1 LRHLASI
8 LERAKLPAQSGKPPY
23 KLSEAVP
30 RIRLSAM
37 ENLDP
42 ISFEILK
49 NSFISIAE
57 EMGVVLRKSSFSPN
71 IKERRDF
78 SCALFNASG
87 QLVAQ
92 AEHIP
97 VHLGAMPYSVQAV
110 LKEFEDNL
118 SEGDDIILN
127 DPYRGGTH
135 LPDITM
141 VSPIFF
147 NERLIGF
154 AANRAHHSDVGGVA
168 PGSMSA
174 LSRNVNQEGIRIPPI
189 KLWTNGKPNRQLF
202 DFVLTNVRTP
212 DERLG
217 DLRAQRAAN
226 LVGARRLTELLKK
239 SNVTTVESGMNQ
251 LIDYSQELMLKRIR
265 ELPRKSSSAVD
276 YLDDDGVGTTDIP
289 IRVKVA
295 VAPRSIVFDF
305 SGSSKQVE
313 GPLNAVYSVTL
324 SAVYYVVRCVTD
336 PSIPANAG
344 CFKPVQVKAP
354 FGTVVNA
361 EPPAPVAGGNVET
374 STRIVDVTLRAFSNI
389 IPERICAACQGTM
402 NNVTIGGVD
411 PRTGKYFTYYETIG
425 GGFGARYDKD
435 GVDGIHSHMTNTLNT
450 PVEAL
455 ESAYPLRVRRYELA
469 RGSGG
474 QGRHRGGLGIRRE
487 TETLARE
494 STISLMGERQRRGP
508 WGLMGAG
515 QGKPGVYSIF
525 RGKKMNTLP
534 SKTTLRAI
542 AGDVLIVTTPGG
554 GGYGKP
560 SQRAKENVH
569 GDVADEKA

>member
-1 LRHLASI
+1 
-8 LERAKLPAQSGKPPY
+8 
-23 KLSEAVP
+23 
-30 RIRLSAM
+30 M
-37 ENLDP
+37 LDP

-49 NSFISIAE
+49 NSLVSIAE
-57 EMGVVLRKSSFSPN
+57 EMGVVLRRSSFSPN

-78 SCALFNASG
+78 SCALFDAPG

-110 LKEFEDNL
+110 LKEFKDDF
-118 SEGDDIILN
+118 SEGDHIILN

-147 NERLIGF
+147 KERLVAF

-174 LSRNVNQEGIRIPPI
+174 LSRDINQEGIRIPPV
-189 KLWTNGKPNRQLF
+189 KLWIDNKPNRQLL
-202 DFVLTNVRTP
+202 DFVLSNVRTP

-226 LVGARRLTELLKK
+226 LVGAKRLTELLKK
-239 SNVTTVESGMNQ
+239 SSVSTIESGMNQ
-251 LIDYSQELMLKRIR
+251 LIDYSEELMVKRIS
-265 ELPRKSSSAVD
+265 ELPRRSSSAID
-276 YLDDDGVGTTDIP
+276 YLDDDGFDTTDVP
-289 IRVKVA
+289 IKVKVT
-295 VAPRSIVFDF
+295 VGRQSIAFDF
-305 SGSSKQVE
+305 SGSAKQVQ

-344 CFKPVQVKAP
+344 CFNPIQVKAP
-354 FGTVVNA
+354 AGTIVNA

-374 STRIVDVTLRAFSNI
+374 STRIVDVALKAFAGI
-389 IPERICAACQGTM
+389 VPEKVCAACQGTM

-411 PRTGKYFTYYETIG
+411 PRTGKYFTYYETIA
-425 GGFGARYDKD
+425 GGFGARYNKD

-450 PVEAL
+450 PIEAL
-455 ESAYPLRVRRYELA
+455 ESAYPLRVKRYELV
-469 RGSGG
+469 RRSGG
-474 QGRHRGGLGIRRE
+474 KGRFRGGLGIRRD
-487 TETLARE
+487 TEMIVDR
-494 STISLMGERQRRGP
+494 STISLMGERQRCGP
-508 WGLMGAG
+508 WGL
-515 QGKPGVYSIF
+515 QGGRSGSPGEYGIA
-525 RGKKMNTLP
+525 RRNKMKALS
-534 SKTTLRAI
+534 SKTTLSAN
-542 AGDVLIVTTPGG
+542 AGDVLVVTTPGG
-554 GGYGKP
+554 GGYGP
-560 SQRAKENVH
+560 SSQRARDKIRQ
-569 GDVADEKA
+569 DRADGKA

>member
-1 LRHLASI
+1 MSSVVKEL
-8 LERAKLPAQSGKPPY
+8 
-23 KLSEAVP
+23 
-30 RIRLSAM
+30 
-37 ENLDP
+37 LDP
-42 ISFEILK
+42 VSFEILK
-49 NSFISIAE
+49 NSLISIAE

-78 SCALFNASG
+78 SCALFNATG

-110 LKEFEDNL
+110 LKEFEDDL

-147 NERLIGF
+147 KDRLIGF

-174 LSRNVNQEGIRIPPI
+174 LSKDVNQEGIRIPPV
-189 KLWTNGKPNRQLF
+189 KLWEEGKANRQLL

-226 LVGARRLTELLKK
+226 LVSAKRLTELLKK
-239 SNVTTVESGMNQ
+239 SSASSVESGMNQ
-251 LIDYSQELMLKRIR
+251 LIDYSEELMAKKIS
-265 ELPRKSSSAVD
+265 ELPRKSASAVD
-276 YLDDDGVGTTDIP
+276 YLDNDGFGTTDIT
-289 IRVKVA
+289 VKVKIT
-295 VAPRSIVFDF
+295 VGRESILFDF
-305 SGSSKQVE
+305 SGSARQVQ

-344 CFKPVQVKAP
+344 CFKPIEVRAP
-354 FGTVVNA
+354 SGTIVNA
-361 EPPAPVAGGNVET
+361 QPPAPVAGGNVET
-374 STRIVDVTLRAFSNI
+374 STRIVDVTLKAFSNI
-389 IPERICAACQGTM
+389 IPQKVCAACQGTM

-411 PRTGKYFTYYETIG
+411 PRTGKYFTYYETIA
-425 GGFGARYDKD
+425 GGFGARYEKD

-455 ESAYPLRVRRYELA
+455 ESAYPLRVRRYELV

-474 QGRHRGGLGIRRE
+474 RGRFRGGLGIRRE
-487 TETLARE
+487 TEVLAER
-494 STISLMGERQRRGP
+494 STISLMGERQRHGP
-508 WGLMGAG
+508 WGLFGGDSGSPGAYG
-515 QGKPGVYSIF
+515 IVRENRITS
-525 RGKKMNTLP
+525 LS
-534 SKTTLRAI
+534 SKTTFSADS
-542 AGDVLIVTTPGG
+542 GDVLTVTTPGG
-554 GGYGKP
+554 GGYGAA
-560 SQRAKENVH
+560 SRRAREMIGQDK
-569 GDVADEKA
+569 ADGKT

>member
-1 LRHLASI
+1 
-8 LERAKLPAQSGKPPY
+8 
-23 KLSEAVP
+23 
-30 RIRLSAM
+30 M

-49 NSFISIAE
+49 DSLISIAE

-71 IKERRDF
+71 IKERRDY

-110 LKEFEDNL
+110 LKEFKDDL
-118 SEGDDIILN
+118 AEGDDIILN

-147 NERLIGF
+147 KKNLVGF
-154 AANRAHHSDVGGVA
+154 GANRAHHSDVGGVA

-174 LSRNVNQEGIRIPPI
+174 LSKDVNQEGIRIPPV
-189 KLWTNGKPNRQLF
+189 KLWAEGKPNRQLL
-202 DFVLTNVRTP
+202 DFVLSNVRTP

-226 LVGARRLTELLKK
+226 LVSTKRLGELLKK
-239 SNVTTVESGMNQ
+239 SSFSTVETGMDQ
-251 LIDYSQELMLKRIR
+251 LIDYSEELMIKKIR

-276 YLDDDGVGTTDIP
+276 YLDDDGFGTTDIP
-289 IRVKVA
+289 IRVKVTVDRQTIA
-295 VAPRSIVFDF
+295 FDF
-305 SGSSKQVE
+305 SGSAKQVQ

-324 SAVYYVVRCVTD
+324 SAIYYVVRCVTD

-344 CFKPVQVKAP
+344 CFKPIQVKAP
-354 FGTVVNA
+354 SGTIVNA

-374 STRIVDVTLRAFSNI
+374 STRIVDVTLKAFSSI
-389 IPERICAACQGTM
+389 IPERVCAACQGTM
-402 NNVTIGGVD
+402 NNVTIGGIH
-411 PRTGKYFTYYETIG
+411 PRTGKYFTYYETIA
-425 GGFGARYDKD
+425 GGFGARYTKD

-455 ESAYPLRVRRYELA
+455 ESSYPLRIKKYELV

-474 QGRHRGGLGIRRE
+474 RGKFRGGLGIRRDIE
-487 TETLARE
+487 VLAE
-494 STISLMGERQRRGP
+494 KSTISLMGERQRRGP
-508 WGLMGAG
+508 WGLFGGMSGP
-515 QGKPGVYSIF
+515 PGVYGIVRRNLITGLS
-525 RGKKMNTLP
+525 
-534 SKTTLRAI
+534 SKTTLTANS
-542 AGDVLIVTTPGG
+542 GDVLTVKTPGG
-554 GGYGKP
+554 GGYGALGR
-560 SQRAKENVH
+560 RAREKI
-569 GDVADEKA
+569 GQDRADGKA

>member
-1 LRHLASI
+1 
-8 LERAKLPAQSGKPPY
+8 
-23 KLSEAVP
+23 V
-30 RIRLSAM
+30 

-42 ISFEILK
+42 VSFEILK
-49 NSFISIAE
+49 NSLISISE
-57 EMGVVLRKSSFSPN
+57 EMGVVLRKSSFSSN

-97 VHLGAMPYSVQAV
+97 VHLGAMPYSVQAI
-110 LKEFEDNL
+110 LKEFEDDL
-118 SEGDDIILN
+118 SDGDDVILN

-147 NERLIGF
+147 KKKLVGF
-154 AANRAHHSDVGGVA
+154 AANRAHHSDVGGAA

-174 LSRNVNQEGIRIPPI
+174 LSRDVNQEGIRIPPV
-189 KLWTNGKPNRQLF
+189 KLWARGEPNRQIF
-202 DFVLTNVRTP
+202 DFVLSNVRTP

-226 LVGARRLTELLKK
+226 LVGAKRLTELVKK
-239 SNVTTVESGMNQ
+239 SSVSNIESGMDQ
-251 LIDYSQELMLKRIR
+251 LIDYSEELMIKRIG
-265 ELPRKSSSAVD
+265 ELPRKSASAVD
-276 YLDDDGVGTTDIP
+276 YLDDDGFGTTDIP
-289 IRVKVA
+289 VRVKVT
-295 VAPRSIVFDF
+295 VGRKSIAFDF
-305 SGSSKQVE
+305 SGSSKQVQ

-344 CFKPVQVKAP
+344 CFKPIQVKAP
-354 FGTVVNA
+354 SGTIVNA

-374 STRIVDVTLRAFSNI
+374 STRIVDVVLKAFAGI
-389 IPERICAACQGTM
+389 VPEKVCAACQGTM

-411 PRTGKYFTYYETIG
+411 PRTGKYFTYYETIA
-425 GGFGARYDKD
+425 GGFGARYNKD

-455 ESAYPLRVRRYELA
+455 ESAYPLRVRRYELVS
-469 RGSGG
+469 GSGG
-474 QGRHRGGLGIRRE
+474 KGRFRGGLGIKRD
-487 TETLARE
+487 TEVLAE
-494 STISLMGERQRRGP
+494 GSTISLMGERQRRGP
-508 WGLMGAG
+508 WGL
-515 QGKPGVYSIF
+515 QGGTPGSPSAYRIL
-525 RGKKMNTLP
+525 RAIGEKRLP
-534 SKTTLRAI
+534 SKTTVTAH
-542 AGDVLIVTTPGG
+542 AGDVLSLTTPGG
-554 GGYGKP
+554 GGYGPPQKRLV
-560 SQRAKENVH
+560 QLIRI
-569 GDVADEKA
+569 DDADGKT

>member
-1 LRHLASI
+1 
-8 LERAKLPAQSGKPPY
+8 
-23 KLSEAVP
+23 
-30 RIRLSAM
+30 M

-42 ISFEILK
+42 VSFEILK
-49 NSFISIAE
+49 NSLISIAE
-57 EMGVVLRKSSFSPN
+57 EMGVILRKSSFSPN

-78 SCALFNASG
+78 SCALFTATG

-110 LKEFEDNL
+110 LKEFEDDL
-118 SEGDDIILN
+118 LEGDDIILN

-147 NERLIGF
+147 KKKLVGF
-154 AANRAHHSDVGGVA
+154 AVNRAHHSDVGGVA

-174 LSRNVNQEGIRIPPI
+174 LSRDVNQEGIRIPPV
-189 KLWTNGKPNRQLF
+189 KLWAGGKSNRQIL
-202 DFVLTNVRTP
+202 DFVLSNVRTP

-226 LVGARRLTELLKK
+226 LVGAKRLIELLKK
-239 SNVTTVESGMNQ
+239 SNVSTVKSGMNQ
-251 LIDYSQELMLKRIR
+251 LINYSEELMIKRIR
-265 ELPRKSSSAVD
+265 ELPRKSSSAID
-276 YLDDDGVGTTDIP
+276 YLDDDGFGTTDIP
-289 IRVKVA
+289 IKVKVNIG
-295 VAPRSIVFDF
+295 RESIAFDF
-305 SGSSKQVE
+305 SGSSKQVQ

-344 CFKPVQVKAP
+344 CFKPIQVKAP
-354 FGTVVNA
+354 SGTIVNA

-374 STRIVDVTLRAFSNI
+374 STRIVDVTLKAFSNI
-389 IPERICAACQGTM
+389 IPGRVCAACQGTM

-411 PRTGKYFTYYETIG
+411 PRTGKYFTYYETIA
-425 GGFGARYDKD
+425 GGFGARYNKD

-455 ESAYPLRVRRYELA
+455 ESAYPLRVRRYELV

-474 QGRHRGGLGIRRE
+474 RGRFRGGLGIRRE
-487 TETLARE
+487 TETLAQA
-494 STISLMGERQRRGP
+494 TISLMGERQRHGP
-508 WGLMGAG
+508 WGLMEGRSG
-515 QGKPGVYSIF
+515 SPGEYGIV
-525 RGKKMNTLP
+525 RGNKMMALS
-534 SKTTLRAI
+534 SKTTLSAN
-542 AGDVLIVTTPGG
+542 AGDVLTVTTPGG
-554 GGYGKP
+554 GGYGP
-560 SQRAKENVH
+560 SSQRTRDKIRQ
-569 GDVADEKA
+569 DRADGKA

>member
-1 LRHLASI
+1 
-8 LERAKLPAQSGKPPY
+8 
-23 KLSEAVP
+23 
-30 RIRLSAM
+30 M
-37 ENLDP
+37 ENLDS

-49 NSFISIAE
+49 NSLISIAE

-110 LKEFEDNL
+110 LKEFKDDL
-118 SEGDDIILN
+118 AQGDDIILN

-147 NERLIGF
+147 KEKLVGF
-154 AANRAHHSDVGGVA
+154 TANRAHHSDVGGVA

-174 LSRNVNQEGIRIPPI
+174 LSRDVSQEGIRIPPI
-189 KLWTNGKPNRQLF
+189 KIWAAGKPNRQIL
-202 DFVLTNVRTP
+202 DFVLANVRTP

-226 LVGARRLTELLKK
+226 LVGAKRLTELLKK
-239 SNVTTVESGMNQ
+239 SSVSTVETRMDQ
-251 LIDYSQELMLKRIR
+251 LIDYSEELMLKRIG

-276 YLDDDGVGTTDIP
+276 YLDDDGYGTTDIP
-289 IRVKVA
+289 VEVKVTIG
-295 VAPRSIVFDF
+295 RQSISFDF
-305 SGSSKQVE
+305 SGSAKQVQ

-344 CFKPVQVKAP
+344 CFKPIQVTAP
-354 FGTVVNA
+354 SGTIVNA

-374 STRIVDVTLRAFSNI
+374 STRIVDVTLKAFSSI
-389 IPERICAACQGTM
+389 VPERVCAACQGTM
-402 NNVTIGGVD
+402 NNVTIGGID
-411 PRTGKYFTYYETIG
+411 PRTGRYFTYYETIA
-425 GGFGARYDKD
+425 GGFGARYNKD
-435 GVDGIHSHMTNTLNT
+435 GVDGIQSHMTNTLNT

-455 ESAYPLRVRRYELA
+455 ESAYPLRVRRYELV

-474 QGRHRGGLGIRRE
+474 RGRFRGGLGIRRD
-487 TETLARE
+487 TEMLAE
-494 STISLMGERQRRGP
+494 GSTISLMGERQRHGP
-508 WGLMGAG
+508 WGLSGGMSGS
-515 QGKPGVYSIF
+515 PGVYGIV
-525 RGKKMNTLP
+525 RGNRITGLS
-534 SKTTLRAI
+534 SKTTLTAN
-542 AGDVLIVTTPGG
+542 GDDVLTVTTPGG
-554 GGYGKP
+554 GGYGTPGRRTREKI
-560 SQRAKENVH
+560 SQDKVD
-569 GDVADEKA
+569 GKA

>member
-1 LRHLASI
+1 
-8 LERAKLPAQSGKPPY
+8 
-23 KLSEAVP
+23 
-30 RIRLSAM
+30 M

-49 NSFISIAE
+49 NSLISIAE

-71 IKERRDF
+71 IKERRDY

-110 LKEFEDNL
+110 LKEFKDDL
-118 SEGDDIILN
+118 AEGDDTILN

-147 NERLIGF
+147 KENLVGF

-174 LSRNVNQEGIRIPPI
+174 LSRDVNQEGIRIPPV
-189 KLWTNGKPNRQLF
+189 KLWARGKPNRQIL
-202 DFVLTNVRTP
+202 DFVLSNVRTP

-226 LVGARRLTELLKK
+226 LVGAKRLRDLLKK
-239 SNVTTVESGMNQ
+239 SSVSTVETGMAQ
-251 LIDYSQELMLKRIR
+251 LIDYSEELMIRKIR

-276 YLDDDGVGTTDIP
+276 YLDDDGFGTTDIP
-289 IRVKVA
+289 IRVKVTID
-295 VAPRSIVFDF
+295 RQSIAFDF
-305 SGSSKQVE
+305 SASAKQVQ
-313 GPLNAVYSVTL
+313 GPLNAMYSVTL

-344 CFKPVQVKAP
+344 CFKPIQAIAP
-354 FGTVVNA
+354 SGTIVNA
-361 EPPAPVAGGNVET
+361 EPPAAVAGGNVET
-374 STRIVDVTLRAFSNI
+374 STRIVDVTLKALSRI
-389 IPERICAACQGTM
+389 TPERVCAACQGTM
-402 NNVTIGGVD
+402 NNVTIGGID
-411 PRTGKYFTYYETIG
+411 PLTGRYFTYYETIA
-425 GGFGARYDKD
+425 GGFGARHTKD

-455 ESAYPLRVRRYELA
+455 ESAFPLRIKKYELV

-474 QGRHRGGLGIRRE
+474 RGKFRGGLGIRRD
-487 TETLARE
+487 TVVLAER
-494 STISLMGERQRRGP
+494 STISLMGERQRHGP
-508 WGLMGAG
+508 WGLSGGVSGSPGAYG
-515 QGKPGVYSIF
+515 IVQGNRIS
-525 RGKKMNTLP
+525 RLS
-534 SKTTLRAI
+534 SKTTLTANP
-542 AGDVLIVTTPGG
+542 GDVLTVRTPGG
-554 GGYGKP
+554 GGYGAP
-560 SQRAKENVH
+560 SLRMREKMGQDRA
-569 GDVADEKA
+569 DDKA

>member
-1 LRHLASI
+1 L
-8 LERAKLPAQSGKPPY
+8 
-23 KLSEAVP
+23 
-30 RIRLSAM
+30 
-37 ENLDP
+37 LDP

-49 NSFISIAE
+49 NSLVSIAE
-57 EMGVVLRKSSFSPN
+57 EMGVVLRRSSFSPN

-78 SCALFNASG
+78 SCALFDAPG

-110 LKEFEDNL
+110 LKEFKDDF
-118 SEGDDIILN
+118 SEGDHIILN

-147 NERLIGF
+147 KERLVAF

-174 LSRNVNQEGIRIPPI
+174 LSRDINQEGIRIPPV
-189 KLWTNGKPNRQLF
+189 KLWIDNKPNRQLL
-202 DFVLTNVRTP
+202 DFVLSNVRTP

-226 LVGARRLTELLKK
+226 LVGAKRLTELLKK
-239 SNVTTVESGMNQ
+239 SSVSTIESGMNQ
-251 LIDYSQELMLKRIR
+251 LIDYSEELMVKRIS
-265 ELPRKSSSAVD
+265 ELPRRSSSAID
-276 YLDDDGVGTTDIP
+276 YLDDDGFDTTDVP
-289 IRVKVA
+289 IKVKVTVGRQSA
-295 VAPRSIVFDF
+295 
-305 SGSSKQVE
+305 KQVQ

-344 CFKPVQVKAP
+344 CFNPIQVKAP
-354 FGTVVNA
+354 AGTIVNA

-374 STRIVDVTLRAFSNI
+374 STRIVDVALKAFAGI
-389 IPERICAACQGTM
+389 VPEKVCAACQGTM

-411 PRTGKYFTYYETIG
+411 PRTGKYFTYYETIA
-425 GGFGARYDKD
+425 GGFGARYNKD

-450 PVEAL
+450 PIEAL
-455 ESAYPLRVRRYELA
+455 ESAYPLRVKRYELV
-469 RGSGG
+469 RRSGG
-474 QGRHRGGLGIRRE
+474 KGRFRGGLGIRRD
-487 TETLARE
+487 TEMIVDR
-494 STISLMGERQRRGP
+494 STISLMGERQRCGP
-508 WGLMGAG
+508 WGL
-515 QGKPGVYSIF
+515 QGGRSGSPGEYGIA
-525 RGKKMNTLP
+525 RRNKMKALS
-534 SKTTLRAI
+534 SKTTLSAN
-542 AGDVLIVTTPGG
+542 AGDVLVVTTPGG
-554 GGYGKP
+554 GGYGP
-560 SQRAKENVH
+560 SSQRARDKIRQ
-569 GDVADEKA
+569 DRADGKA

>member
-1 LRHLASI
+1 
-8 LERAKLPAQSGKPPY
+8 
-23 KLSEAVP
+23 
-30 RIRLSAM
+30 M

-42 ISFEILK
+42 VSFEILK
-49 NSFISIAE
+49 NSLISIAE

-78 SCALFNASG
+78 SCALFDASG

-97 VHLGAMPYSVQAV
+97 VHLGARPYSVQAV
-110 LKEFEDNL
+110 LKEFEDDL
-118 SEGDDIILN
+118 LEGDDIILN

-147 NERLIGF
+147 KENLVGF
-154 AANRAHHSDVGGVA
+154 AVNRAHHSDVGGVA

-174 LSRNVNQEGIRIPPI
+174 LSRDVNQEGIRIPPL
-189 KLWTNGKPNRQLF
+189 KLWSAGKPNRQLL

-226 LVGARRLTELLKK
+226 LVGAKRLTELLKK
-239 SNVTTVESGMNQ
+239 SSVSSVESGMDQ
-251 LIDYSQELMLKRIR
+251 LIDYSEKLMVKRIR

-276 YLDDDGVGTTDIP
+276 YLDDDGFGTTDIP
-289 IRVKVA
+289 VKVK
-295 VAPRSIVFDF
+295 VTVGRQSIAFDF
-305 SGSSKQVE
+305 SDSAKQVQ

-344 CFKPVQVKAP
+344 CFNPIQLKAP
-354 FGTVVNA
+354 AGTIVNA

-374 STRIVDVTLRAFSNI
+374 STRIVDVALKAFAGI
-389 IPERICAACQGTM
+389 VPGKVCAACQGTM

-411 PRTGKYFTYYETIG
+411 TRTGKYFTYYETI
-425 GGFGARYDKD
+425 
-435 GVDGIHSHMTNTLNT
+435 
-450 PVEAL
+450 
-455 ESAYPLRVRRYELA
+455 
-469 RGSGG
+469 
-474 QGRHRGGLGIRRE
+474 
-487 TETLARE
+487 
-494 STISLMGERQRRGP
+494 
-508 WGLMGAG
+508 
-515 QGKPGVYSIF
+515 
-525 RGKKMNTLP
+525 
-534 SKTTLRAI
+534 
-542 AGDVLIVTTPGG
+542 
-554 GGYGKP
+554 
-560 SQRAKENVH
+560 
-569 GDVADEKA
+569 

>member
-1 LRHLASI
+1 
-8 LERAKLPAQSGKPPY
+8 
-23 KLSEAVP
+23 
-30 RIRLSAM
+30 M

-49 NSFISIAE
+49 NSLISIAE

-78 SCALFNASG
+78 SCALFNTSG

-97 VHLGAMPYSVQAV
+97 VHLGAMPYSVQSV
-110 LKEFEDNL
+110 LKEFKDDF

-147 NERLIGF
+147 KERLIGF

-174 LSRNVNQEGIRIPPI
+174 LSRDVNQEGIRIPPI
-189 KLWTNGKPNRQLF
+189 KIWTRGKQNRQIL
-202 DFVLTNVRTP
+202 DFVLSNVRTP

-226 LVGARRLTELLKK
+226 LMAAKRLVELLKK
-239 SNVTTVESGMNQ
+239 SRPSTVQTGMDQ
-251 LIDYSQELMLKRIR
+251 LIDYSEELMLKRIQ

-276 YLDDDGVGTTDIP
+276 YLDDDGFGTTDIP
-289 IRVKVA
+289 VKVK
-295 VAPRSIVFDF
+295 VTIGPQSIAFDF
-305 SGSSKQVE
+305 SGSAKQVQ

-344 CFKPVQVKAP
+344 CFKPIQVTAP
-354 FGTVVNA
+354 SGTIVNA

-374 STRIVDVTLRAFSNI
+374 STRIVDVTLKAFSSI
-389 IPERICAACQGTM
+389 TPERVCAACQGTM
-402 NNVTIGGVD
+402 NNVTMGGID
-411 PRTGKYFTYYETIG
+411 PRTGKYFTYYETIA
-425 GGFGARYDKD
+425 GGFGARHSKD

-455 ESAYPLRVRRYELA
+455 ESAYPLRIKKYELV

-474 QGRHRGGLGIRRE
+474 KGKFRGGLGIRRD
-487 TETLARE
+487 TEVLAGE
-494 STISLMGERQRRGP
+494 STISLMGERQRHGP
-508 WGLMGAG
+508 WGLSGGMSGSPGAYG
-515 QGKPGVYSIF
+515 IVRRNLITGLS
-525 RGKKMNTLP
+525 
-534 SKTTLRAI
+534 SKTTLTANS
-542 AGDVLIVTTPGG
+542 GDVLTVKTPGG
-554 GGYGKP
+554 GGYGALGR
-560 SQRAKENVH
+560 RAREKI
-569 GDVADEKA
+569 GQDRADGKA

>member
-1 LRHLASI
+1 
-8 LERAKLPAQSGKPPY
+8 
-23 KLSEAVP
+23 
-30 RIRLSAM
+30 M

-49 NSFISIAE
+49 NSLISIAE

-71 IKERRDF
+71 IKERRDY

-110 LKEFEDNL
+110 IKEFKDDL
-118 SEGDDIILN
+118 VEGDDIILN

-147 NERLIGF
+147 KEKLVGF

-174 LSRNVNQEGIRIPPI
+174 LSRDVSQEGVRIPPI
-189 KLWTNGKPNRQLF
+189 KIWTMGKPNQQIL
-202 DFVLTNVRTP
+202 DFVLSNVRTP

-226 LVGARRLTELLKK
+226 LVGAKRLGELLKR
-239 SNVTTVESGMNQ
+239 SSVSTVETEMVQ
-251 LIDYSQELMLKRIR
+251 LIDYSEELMIKKIR
-265 ELPRKSSSAVD
+265 ELPRESSSAID
-276 YLDDDGVGTTDIP
+276 YLDDDGFSTTDIP
-289 IRVKVA
+289 IRVKVTIG
-295 VAPRSIVFDF
+295 RQSILFDF
-305 SGSSKQVE
+305 SGSAKQVQ

-344 CFKPVQVKAP
+344 CFKPIQVKAP
-354 FGTVVNA
+354 SGTIVNA

-374 STRIVDVTLRAFSNI
+374 STRIVDVTLKAFSSI
-389 IPERICAACQGTM
+389 IPERVCAACQGTM

-411 PRTGKYFTYYETIG
+411 HRTGKYFTYYETIA
-425 GGFGARYDKD
+425 GGFGARHSKD

-455 ESAYPLRVRRYELA
+455 ESAYPLRIKKYELV
-469 RGSGG
+469 RSSGG
-474 QGRHRGGLGIRRE
+474 KGKFRGGLGIRRD
-487 TETLARE
+487 TEVLAE
-494 STISLMGERQRRGP
+494 GSTISLMGERQRHGP
-508 WGLMGAG
+508 WGLSGGMPGSPGAYG
-515 QGKPGVYSIF
+515 IV
-525 RGKKMNTLP
+525 RRNTITSLS
-534 SKTTLRAI
+534 SKTTLTANK
-542 AGDVLIVTTPGG
+542 GDVLTVTTPGG
-554 GGYGKP
+554 GGYGAPNRRMKEKIE
-560 SQRAKENVH
+560 QDRADDKI
-569 GDVADEKA
+569 

>member
-1 LRHLASI
+1 
-8 LERAKLPAQSGKPPY
+8 
-23 KLSEAVP
+23 
-30 RIRLSAM
+30 M

-49 NSFISIAE
+49 NSLISIAE

-71 IKERRDF
+71 IKERRDY

-110 LKEFEDNL
+110 LKEFKDDL
-118 SEGDDIILN
+118 AEGDDIILN

-147 NERLIGF
+147 KKNLVGF
-154 AANRAHHSDVGGVA
+154 GANRAHHSDVGGVT

-174 LSRNVNQEGIRIPPI
+174 LSRDVNQEGIRIPPI
-189 KLWTNGKPNRQLF
+189 KLWAEGKPNWQLL
-202 DFVLTNVRTP
+202 DFVLSNVRTP

-226 LVGARRLTELLKK
+226 LVSAKRLGELLKK
-239 SNVTTVESGMNQ
+239 SRVPTVETGMNQ
-251 LIDYSQELMLKRIR
+251 LIDYSEELMLKKIR
-265 ELPRKSSSAVD
+265 ELPRKSSSAID
-276 YLDDDGVGTTDIP
+276 YLDDDGFGTIDIP
-289 IRVKVA
+289 VRVKVTIGQQ
-295 VAPRSIVFDF
+295 SITFDF
-305 SGSSKQVE
+305 SGSAKQVQ

-344 CFKPVQVKAP
+344 CFKPIQVKAP
-354 FGTVVNA
+354 SGTIVNA

-374 STRIVDVTLRAFSNI
+374 STRIVDVTLKAFSSI
-389 IPERICAACQGTM
+389 IPERVCAACQGTM
-402 NNVTIGGVD
+402 NNVTIGGID
-411 PRTGKYFTYYETIG
+411 PRTGKYFTYYETIA
-425 GGFGARYDKD
+425 GGFGARYTKD

-455 ESAYPLRVRRYELA
+455 ESAYPLRIKKYELV

-474 QGRHRGGLGIRRE
+474 RGRSRGGLSIRRD
-487 TETLARE
+487 TELLAQG
-494 STISLMGERQRRGP
+494 STISLMGERQRHGP
-508 WGLMGAG
+508 WGLSGGLSGA
-515 QGKPGVYSIF
+515 PGMYGIV
-525 RGKKMNTLP
+525 RGSRINRLS
-534 SKTTLRAI
+534 SKTTLTANR
-542 AGDVLIVTTPGG
+542 GDVLTVTTPGG
-554 GGYGKP
+554 GGYGTPGLRTKERIW
-560 SQRAKENVH
+560 QDRA
-569 GDVADEKA
+569 DDKA

>member
-1 LRHLASI
+1 
-8 LERAKLPAQSGKPPY
+8 
-23 KLSEAVP
+23 
-30 RIRLSAM
+30 M

-42 ISFEILK
+42 VSFEILK
-49 NSFISIAE
+49 NSLISIAE
-57 EMGVVLRKSSFSPN
+57 EMGVILRKSSFSPN

-78 SCALFNASG
+78 SCALFTATG

-110 LKEFEDNL
+110 LKEFEDDL
-118 SEGDDIILN
+118 LEGDDIILN

-147 NERLIGF
+147 KKKLVGF
-154 AANRAHHSDVGGVA
+154 AVNRAHHSDVGGVA

-174 LSRNVNQEGIRIPPI
+174 LSRDVNQEGIRIPPV
-189 KLWTNGKPNRQLF
+189 KLWAGGKSNRQIL
-202 DFVLTNVRTP
+202 DFVLSNVRTP

-226 LVGARRLTELLKK
+226 LVGAKRLIELLKK
-239 SNVTTVESGMNQ
+239 SNVSTVKSGMKQ
-251 LIDYSQELMLKRIR
+251 LINYSEELMIKRIR
-265 ELPRKSSSAVD
+265 ELPRKSSSAID
-276 YLDDDGVGTTDIP
+276 YLDDDGFGTTDIP
-289 IRVKVA
+289 IKVKVNIG
-295 VAPRSIVFDF
+295 RESIAFDF
-305 SGSSKQVE
+305 SGSSKQVQ

-344 CFKPVQVKAP
+344 CFKPIQVKAP
-354 FGTVVNA
+354 SGTIVNA

-374 STRIVDVTLRAFSNI
+374 STRIVDVALKAFAGI
-389 IPERICAACQGTM
+389 APEKVCAACQGTM

-411 PRTGKYFTYYETIG
+411 PRTGKYFTYYETVA
-425 GGFGARYDKD
+425 GGFGARYNKD

-455 ESAYPLRVRRYELA
+455 ESAYPLRVRRYELVQ
-469 RGSGG
+469 GSGG
-474 QGRHRGGLGIRRE
+474 GGRFRGGLGVRRD
-487 TETLARE
+487 TEVLAE
-494 STISLMGERQRRGP
+494 GSTISLMGERQRRGP
-508 WGLMGAG
+508 WGLMEGTSG
-515 QGKPGVYSIF
+515 SPGKYGFV
-525 RGKKMNTLP
+525 RGNKMAALS
-534 SKTTLRAI
+534 SKTTFSAN
-542 AGDVLIVTTPGG
+542 AGDVLTVTTPGG
-554 GGYGKP
+554 GGYGP
-560 SQRAKENVH
+560 SSHRTRDKIRQDRTD
-569 GDVADEKA
+569 GKA

>member
-1 LRHLASI
+1 M
-8 LERAKLPAQSGKPPY
+8 AKL
-23 KLSEAVP
+23 
-30 RIRLSAM
+30 
-37 ENLDP
+37 DP
-42 ISFEILK
+42 VSFEILK
-49 NSFISIAE
+49 NSLISIAE
-57 EMGVVLRKSSFSPN
+57 EMGVVLRRSSFSPN

-78 SCALFNASG
+78 SCALFTAQG

-97 VHLGAMPYSVQAV
+97 VHLGAMPYSVQVV
-110 LKEFEDNL
+110 LKEFEDDL

-147 NERLIGF
+147 KERLVGF

-174 LSRNVNQEGIRIPPI
+174 LSRDVNQEGIRIPPI
-189 KLWTNGKPNRQLF
+189 KLWAAGKPNRQLL

-226 LVGARRLTELLKK
+226 LVGAKRLTELLKK
-239 SNVTTVESGMNQ
+239 SSVSSVELGMKQ
-251 LIDYSQELMLKRIR
+251 LIDYSEELMVKKIR

-276 YLDDDGVGTTDIP
+276 YLDDDGLGTTDIP
-289 IRVKVA
+289 VKV
-295 VAPRSIVFDF
+295 RITIGRESIAFDF
-305 SGSSKQVE
+305 TGSAKQVL

-344 CFKPVQVKAP
+344 CFKPIQVKAP
-354 FGTVVNA
+354 SGTIVNA

-374 STRIVDVTLRAFSNI
+374 STRIVDVTLKAFSSI

-402 NNVTIGGVD
+402 NNVTIGGVNS
-411 PRTGKYFTYYETIG
+411 RTGKYFTYYETIA
-425 GGFGARYDKD
+425 GGFGARYNKD

-455 ESAYPLRVRRYELA
+455 ESAYPLRVRRYELV

-474 QGRHRGGLGIRRE
+474 LGRFRGGLGIRRD
-487 TETLARE
+487 TEVLAE
-494 STISLMGERQRRGP
+494 GPTISLMGERQGHGP
-508 WGLMGAG
+508 WGLFGGKAG
-515 QGKPGVYSIF
+515 SPGTYGIVRNNRITS
-525 RGKKMNTLP
+525 LS
-534 SKTTLRAI
+534 SKTTISAN
-542 AGDVLIVTTPGG
+542 AGDVLSVTTPGG
-554 GGYGKP
+554 GGYGP
-560 SQRAKENVH
+560 ASRRAKEGIRQDRVD
-569 GDVADEKA
+569 GKT

>member
-1 LRHLASI
+1 
-8 LERAKLPAQSGKPPY
+8 
-23 KLSEAVP
+23 
-30 RIRLSAM
+30 M

-49 NSFISIAE
+49 NSLISIAE

-110 LKEFEDNL
+110 LKEFKDDF

-147 NERLIGF
+147 KERLIGF

-174 LSRNVNQEGIRIPPI
+174 LSRDVNQEGIRIPPI
-189 KLWTNGKPNRQLF
+189 KIWTRGKPNRQIL
-202 DFVLTNVRTP
+202 DFVLLNVRTP

-226 LVGARRLTELLKK
+226 LVGAKRLVELLKK
-239 SNVTTVESGMNQ
+239 SRSSTVEAGMDQ
-251 LIDYSQELMLKRIR
+251 LIDYSEELMLKRIQ

-276 YLDDDGVGTTDIP
+276 YLDDDGFGTTDIP
-289 IRVKVA
+289 VKVK
-295 VAPRSIVFDF
+295 VTIGPQSIAFDF
-305 SGSSKQVE
+305 SGSAKQVQ

-344 CFKPVQVKAP
+344 CFKPIHVTAP
-354 FGTVVNA
+354 SRTIVNA

-374 STRIVDVTLRAFSNI
+374 STRIVDVTLKAFSSI
-389 IPERICAACQGTM
+389 SPERVCAACQGTM
-402 NNVTIGGVD
+402 NNVTIGGID
-411 PRTGKYFTYYETIG
+411 PRTGKYFTYYETIA
-425 GGFGARYDKD
+425 GGFGARYSKD

-450 PVEAL
+450 PIEAL
-455 ESAYPLRVRRYELA
+455 ESAYPLRVKKYELV

-474 QGRHRGGLGIRRE
+474 RGKFRGGLGIRRD
-487 TETLARE
+487 TEVLAER
-494 STISLMGERQRRGP
+494 STISLMGERQRHRP
-508 WGLMGAG
+508 WGL
-515 QGKPGVYSIF
+515 S
-525 RGKKMNTLP
+525 RGKSGSPGAYAIVRGNRITGLS
-534 SKTTLRAI
+534 SKTTLSANG
-542 AGDVLIVTTPGG
+542 GDVLTVITPGG
-554 GGYGKP
+554 GGYGAP
-560 SQRAKENVH
+560 GRRTSERVGQDRVD
-569 GDVADEKA
+569 GKA

>member
-1 LRHLASI
+1 MSSVVKEL
-8 LERAKLPAQSGKPPY
+8 
-23 KLSEAVP
+23 
-30 RIRLSAM
+30 
-37 ENLDP
+37 LDP
-42 ISFEILK
+42 VSFEILK
-49 NSFISIAE
+49 NSLISIAE

-78 SCALFNASG
+78 SCALFNATG

-110 LKEFEDNL
+110 LKEFEDDL

-147 NERLIGF
+147 KDRLIGF

-174 LSRNVNQEGIRIPPI
+174 LSKDVNQEGIRIPPV
-189 KLWTNGKPNRQLF
+189 KLWEEGKANRQLL

-226 LVGARRLTELLKK
+226 LVSAKRLTELLKK
-239 SNVTTVESGMNQ
+239 SSASSVESGMNQ
-251 LIDYSQELMLKRIR
+251 LIDYSEELMAKKIS
-265 ELPRKSSSAVD
+265 ELPRKSASAVD
-276 YLDDDGVGTTDIP
+276 YLDNDGFGTTDIT
-289 IRVKVA
+289 VKVKIT
-295 VAPRSIVFDF
+295 VGRESILFDF
-305 SGSSKQVE
+305 SGSARQVQ

-324 SAVYYVVRCVTD
+324 SAVYYVMRCVTD

-344 CFKPVQVKAP
+344 CFKPIEVRAP
-354 FGTVVNA
+354 SGTIVNA
-361 EPPAPVAGGNVET
+361 QPPAPVAGGNVET
-374 STRIVDVTLRAFSNI
+374 STRIVDVTLKAFSNI
-389 IPERICAACQGTM
+389 IPQKVCAACQGTM

-411 PRTGKYFTYYETIG
+411 PRTGKYFTYYETIA
-425 GGFGARYDKD
+425 GGFGARYEKD

-455 ESAYPLRVRRYELA
+455 ESAYPLRVRRYELV

-474 QGRHRGGLGIRRE
+474 RGRFRGGLGIRRE
-487 TETLARE
+487 TEVLAER
-494 STISLMGERQRRGP
+494 STISLMGERQRHGP
-508 WGLMGAG
+508 WGLFGGDSGSPGAYG
-515 QGKPGVYSIF
+515 IVRENRITS
-525 RGKKMNTLP
+525 LS
-534 SKTTLRAI
+534 SKTTFSADS
-542 AGDVLIVTTPGG
+542 GDVLTVTTPGG
-554 GGYGKP
+554 GGYGAA
-560 SQRAKENVH
+560 SRRAREMIGQDK
-569 GDVADEKA
+569 ADGKT

>member
-1 LRHLASI
+1 L
-8 LERAKLPAQSGKPPY
+8 
-23 KLSEAVP
+23 
-30 RIRLSAM
+30 
-37 ENLDP
+37 LDP

-49 NSFISIAE
+49 NSLISIAE

-78 SCALFNASG
+78 SCALFDATG
-87 QLVAQ
+87 RLVAQ

-110 LKEFEDNL
+110 LKEFKDDV

-147 NERLIGF
+147 KERLVGF

-174 LSRNVNQEGIRIPPI
+174 LSRDVNQEGVRIPPV
-189 KLWTNGKPNRQLF
+189 KLWTESKPNRQIF
-202 DFVLTNVRTP
+202 DFVLSNVRTP

-226 LVGARRLTELLKK
+226 LVGTKRFLELVKK
-239 SNVTTVESGMNQ
+239 SSVSNIELGLNQ
-251 LIDYSQELMLKRIR
+251 LIDYSEELMVKRIR
-265 ELPRKSSSAVD
+265 GLPRKSFSAVD
-276 YLDDDGVGTTDIP
+276 YLDDDGFGTTDILLK
-289 IRVKVA
+289 VKITVG
-295 VAPRSIVFDF
+295 RQSIAFDF
-305 SGSSKQVE
+305 SGSAKQVQ
-313 GPLNAVYSVTL
+313 GPLNAVYNVTL
-324 SAVYYVVRCVTD
+324 SAVYYVMRCVTD

-344 CFKPVQVKAP
+344 CFKPIEVKAP
-354 FGTVVNA
+354 SGTIVNA

-374 STRIVDVTLRAFSNI
+374 STRIVDVTLKAFSSI
-389 IPERICAACQGTM
+389 IPEKVCAACQGTM
-402 NNVTIGGVD
+402 NNVTIGGID
-411 PRTGKYFTYYETIG
+411 PRTGKYFNYYETIA
-425 GGFGARYDKD
+425 GGFGARYTKD

-455 ESAYPLRVRRYELA
+455 ESAYPLRIRRYELV

-474 QGRHRGGLGIRRE
+474 KGKFRGGLGIKRD
-487 TETLARE
+487 TEVLAGG
-494 STISLMGERQRRGP
+494 STISLMGERQRYGP
-508 WGLMGAG
+508 WGLRGGTPGSPGAYRILRVS
-515 QGKPGVYSIF
+515 GVK
-525 RGKKMNTLP
+525 RLP
-534 SKTTLRAI
+534 SKTTVTAD
-542 AGDVLIVTTPGG
+542 AGDVLSLTTPGG
-554 GGYGKP
+554 GGYGPP
-560 SQRAKENVH
+560 SNRLAKLA
-569 GDVADEKA
+569 GSDVADGKS